1 MFTILQLTLRD
12 NEIRECG
19 TSRRHLL
26 GNIPEVWE
34 VAGENVSD
42 NWYAFICSV
51 TGALILSNVKL
62 CGEMNGGI
70 GLD

>member
-1 MFTILQLTLRD
+1 MFTISQLTPRD
-12 NEIRECG
+12 NGIRGCS
-19 TSRRHLL
+19 TSSRHLL
-26 GNIPEVWE
+26 GTIPEVCE
-34 VAGENVSD
+34 VTGENVSD

-62 CGEMNGGI
+62 CREMNGGI